1 MPEKA
6 GLSDMND
13 MLDWGDYRIVLAIA
27 EAGSLT
33 GAAKRLGTSHP
44 TLFRRINAVE
54 KKIGVRLFERLRT
67 GYRPTAGGDEIIATA
82 RRITELTHDTERR
95 LAGRDLRPS
104 GHVRIT
110 TTDGLLFGLLAPALS
125 GLRES
130 EPDITIEINVSN
142 EISDLA
148 FREADIA
155 IRPTSA
161 PDPHLVGRKLGLI
174 RQAIYAPSAIATG
187 GGANEALREASW
199 IGPSR
204 SMAYPA
210 LHGWM
215 AAQGYDKRCRIW
227 SDSVLGQHAA
237 ARAGAGIAVLPAYL
251 AEADTSLTRIGP
263 MIAALDVELW
273 MLTHP
278 DLRNTTR
285 IRAVAEYLSRCSLI
299 RRRLGER

>member
-1 MPEKA
+1 MNEKA
-6 GLSDMND
+6 GLSNMND

-33 GAAKRLGTSHP
+33 GAAKRLVTSHP

-67 GYRPTAGGDEIIATA
+67 GYRPTAAGEEIIATA
-82 RRITELTHDTERR
+82 RKITELTHDTERR

-110 TTDGLLFGLLAPALS
+110 TTDGLLFGLLAPALA

-130 EPDITIEINVSN
+130 EPNITLEINVSN

-155 IRPTSA
+155 IRPTST

-174 RQAIYAPSAIATG
+174 RQAIYAPSAMAAGTG
-187 GGANEALREASW
+187 GREALHEAPW

-215 AAQGYDKRCRIW
+215 AAQGYDKQCRIW
-227 SDSVLGQHAA
+227 SDSILGQHAA
-237 ARAGAGIAVLPAYL
+237 VRAGAGIAVLPTYL
-251 AEADTSLTRIGP
+251 AEADPALTRIGP
-263 MIAALDVELW
+263 IIAALDVELW

-278 DLRNTTR
+278 DLRHTAR
-285 IRAVAEYLSRCSLI
+285 IRTVAEYFSRCSLI
-299 RRRLGER
+299 SQRLDRR

>member
-1 MPEKA
+1 
-6 GLSDMND
+6 MND
-13 MLDWGDYRIVLAIA
+13 ILDWGDYRIVLAIA

-33 GAAKRLGTSHP
+33 GAAKPLSTSHP

-67 GYRPTAGGDEIIATA
+67 GYRPTAAGEEIIATA
-82 RRITELTHDTERR
+82 RRITELTRDTERR
-95 LAGRDLRPS
+95 LAGADLRPS

-110 TTDGLLFGLLAPALS
+110 TTDSLLFGLLAPALA
-125 GLRES
+125 GLRET
-130 EPDITIEINVSN
+130 EPDITLEINVSN
-142 EISDLA
+142 DISDLA

-174 RQAIYAPSAIATG
+174 RQAVYAPSAMAADARARG
-187 GGANEALREASW
+187 DLHESPW

-204 SMAYPA
+204 SLAYPA

-215 AAQGYDKRCRIW
+215 AAQGYNKLCRSW

-251 AEADTSLTRIGP
+251 AEADPALTRIGP
-263 MIAALDVELW
+263 MITALDVELW
-273 MLTHP
+273 MLIHP
-278 DLRNTTR
+278 DLRHTTR
-285 IRAVAEYLSRCSLI
+285 IRAVTDYLNRCSLI
-299 RRRLGER
+299 RQHLDAR

>member
-1 MPEKA
+1 
-6 GLSDMND
+6 MND
-13 MLDWGDYRIVLAIA
+13 MLDWGDYKIVFAIA

-33 GAAKRLGTSHP
+33 GAAKRLATSHP
-44 TLFRRINAVE
+44 TLFRRINVIE

-67 GYRPTAGGDEIIATA
+67 GYRPTAAGEEIIATA
-82 RRITELTHDTERR
+82 RQITELTHGTERR

-110 TTDGLLFGLLAPALS
+110 TTDGLLFGLISPALAR
-125 GLRES
+125 LRES
-130 EPDITIEINVSN
+130 EPDITIEVNVSN

-174 RQAIYAPSAIATG
+174 RQAIYAPSTMAA
-187 GGANEALREASW
+187 GAEAREAWQEVPW

-210 LHGWM
+210 MYGWM
-215 AAQGYDKRCRIW
+215 VAQGYDKQCRIW

-251 AEADTSLTRIGP
+251 AEADPALIRIGP

-278 DLRNTTR
+278 DLRHTAR
-285 IRAVAEYLSRCSLI
+285 IRAVTDHLDRCSLI
-299 RRRLGER
+299 RQRLDER